1 MMTRTTWSFLA
12 AATALAVAP
21 LAAQTSLTGAGATFP
36 NPIYSKWFDTYH
48 KKTGAQIN
56 YQSIGSGG
64 GIKQYT
70 EGTVDFGASDGP
82 MSNDQMAAVQGEV
95 IHIPTVMGA
104 VVLTYNVPAL
114 ATTKLKLDGQTIADI
129 FLGKITK
136 WNDSRLA
143 ALNPGVALPN
153 ADLIVVHRSDGSGTS
168 YIFTDYL
175 SKVSSEWKS
184 KVGKATSVNWPVGLG
199 GKGNEGVTQEVKQTE
214 GTIGYVELIYAI
226 SNGLPY
232 ADVKNTS
239 GSFVEPS
246 LESVTA
252 AAASAQLTKGT
263 DFRVSITA
271 APGTG
276 AYPISSFT
284 WLLIRP
290 RMKDEGKAKALKEF
304 LYWMISPEAQQMAA
318 DLKYAPL
325 PKEVVALV
333 QDRLNGI
340 KWGGKQVA
348 SD

>member
-129 FLGKITK
+129 FLGKIT
-136 WNDSRLA
+136 
-143 ALNPGVALPN
+143 
-153 ADLIVVHRSDGSGTS
+153 
-168 YIFTDYL
+168 
-175 SKVSSEWKS
+175 
-184 KVGKATSVNWPVGLG
+184 
-199 GKGNEGVTQEVKQTE
+199 
-214 GTIGYVELIYAI
+214 
-226 SNGLPY
+226 
-232 ADVKNTS
+232 
-239 GSFVEPS
+239 
-246 LESVTA
+246 
-252 AAASAQLTKGT
+252 
-263 DFRVSITA
+263 
-271 APGTG
+271 
-276 AYPISSFT
+276 
-284 WLLIRP
+284 
-290 RMKDEGKAKALKEF
+290 
-304 LYWMISPEAQQMAA
+304 
-318 DLKYAPL
+318 
-325 PKEVVALV
+325 
-333 QDRLNGI
+333 
-340 KWGGKQVA
+340 
-348 SD
+348 